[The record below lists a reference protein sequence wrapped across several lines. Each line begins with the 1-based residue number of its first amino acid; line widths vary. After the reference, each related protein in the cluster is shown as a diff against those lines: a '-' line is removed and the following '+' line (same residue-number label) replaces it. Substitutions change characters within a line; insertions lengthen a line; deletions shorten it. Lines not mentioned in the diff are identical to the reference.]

1 MNTPQLRSIMSKLSP
16 GRRSLLIDGAL
27 CLSLPAAGAM
37 AAPPGL
43 RAVSLTVPLFGM
55 EQQGGARGIFVD
67 VITEL
72 SRVSGVPISNL
83 MVPKVR
89 GQAMLKA
96 GEADLMIG
104 FDNAELQASTRRV
117 ALVASFDVGL
127 VARPGIR
134 LRALS
139 DLRGKTVGQLRSAD
153 YFAPLEQDSAI
164 LKYSTNTMAQ
174 MVKMLALGRVD
185 AVIGVRE
192 SLYYAFQEEGIA
204 PAQIGDFLPLIS
216 RESWLH
222 YANSSYDA
230 ATADKLAAAMQRMR
244 AGGSIAAI
252 IARYVRK

>member
-1 MNTPQLRSIMSKLSP
+1 MSQLSP

-27 CLSLPAAGAM
+27 CLALPAAGVM
-37 AAPPGL
+37 AAPSGL

-55 EQQGGARGIFVD
+55 AGPSGPNGIFVD
-67 VITEL
+67 VIGEL
-72 SRVSGVPISNL
+72 SRVSGVPIANAL
-83 MVPKVR
+83 VPKVR
-89 GQAMLKA
+89 GQALLKA

-117 ALVASFDVGL
+117 ALVASFDVGI
-127 VARPGIR
+127 VARSGLH
-134 LRALS
+134 LRTLS

-153 YFAPLEQDSAI
+153 YFAPLEQDSTI

-204 PAQIGDFLPLIS
+204 PERIGDFLPLTS

-230 ATADKLAAAMQRMR
+230 ATADKLASAMRRMR
-244 AGGSIAAI
+244 DGGTIAAI

>member
-1 MNTPQLRSIMSKLSP
+1 MSKLSP

-27 CLSLPAAGAM
+27 CLALPAAAM

-43 RAVSLTVPLFGM
+43 RAVTLTVPLFGM
-55 EQQGGARGIFVD
+55 EQQGVPSGIFVD
-67 VITEL
+67 VISEL
-72 SRVSGVPISNL
+72 SRVSGVPITNAL
-83 MVPKVR
+83 MPKVR
-89 GQAMLKA
+89 GQAMLRA

-104 FDNAELQASTRRV
+104 LDNAELQATTRHV
-117 ALVASFDVGL
+117 ALVASFDVGI

-185 AVIGVRE
+185 AVVGVRE
-192 SLYYAFQEEGIA
+192 SLYYAFQSEAIA
-204 PAQIGDFLPLIS
+204 PERIGDFLPLTS
-216 RESWLH
+216 REAWLH
-222 YANSSYDA
+222 YANASYDA

-244 AGGSIAAI
+244 ASGSIAAI

>member
-1 MNTPQLRSIMSKLSP
+1 MSKHSP
-16 GRRSLLIDGAL
+16 ARRSMVIDGAL
-27 CLSLPAAGAM
+27 CLALPAAGAL
-37 AAPPGL
+37 AAPSVL

-55 EQQGGARGIFVD
+55 ERQGAAPSGIFVD

-72 SRVSGVPISNL
+72 SRASGVPISNA
-83 MVPKVR
+83 MAPKVR
-89 GQAMLKA
+89 AQAMLKA

-104 FDNAELQASTRRV
+104 FDNPELQASARRV
-117 ALVASFDVGL
+117 ALVASFEVGI

-192 SLYYAFQEEGIA
+192 SLYYAFQTEGVA
-204 PAQIGDFLPLIS
+204 AERIGDFLALTS
-216 RESWLH
+216 REAWLH
-222 YANSSYDA
+222 YANSNYDA
-230 ATADKLAAAMQRMR
+230 ATADKLAAAMRR
-244 AGGSIAAI
+244 LRDGGSIAAI
-252 IARYVRK
+252 VARYVRK